1 MIEPTIFNVIGLSV
15 IGVMIAFW
23 YEPIQKPKNY
33 LIKLLPCRVS
43 VIVNKVLSCSKCSS
57 FTLGLLLTLDIP
69 AAALCALSGF
79 IIGFIIDYINV
90 WYEG

>member
-1 MIEPTIFNVIGLSV
+1 MIEPTIFNIIGLSV

-23 YEPIQKPKNY
+23 YEPIQKPKRY
-33 LIKLLPCRVS
+33 LINILPSFCLIYVDK
-43 VIVNKVLSCSKCSS
+43 ILNCSKCSS
-57 FTLGLLLTLDIP
+57 FTLGLLLMFDIP

-79 IIGFIIDYINV
+79 IIGFIIDYINA